1 MYDRTLNIISTD
13 TLAKRP
19 ANINTHSRKRM
30 SHKTVLERMKSKT
43 IEEIHDEWAIKNGY
57 HENDTLNSKNSISFK
72 DGAER

>member
-1 MYDRTLNIISTD
+1 MYDRTLNILSTD
-13 TLAKRP
+13 TLAKRSSHT
-19 ANINTHSRKRM
+19 NTPGRKRM

-72 DGAER
+72 DGADR